1 MPLAIIIIDSGRD
14 FRFNIYP
21 PTRDWIVIN
30 NNVATYSLF
39 LADHMQS
46 LIWNLKKLKT
56 NGSHCWE
63 LARPGDL
70 AFHVTANV
78 NAWAS
83 ATGAA
88 ALEEKM
94 RGEKKEREKSER
106 GHHGGGARGAH
117 HRFFSYVRR
126 VVRVTGVMWN
136 AVLAP
141 HPTSLSYTKAGPP
154 LVVAPSVVE
163 HVSTTHPSILGSDL
177 MRHWIGFS
185 PVFHLLQRCTL
196 QPFVNISCNHK

>member
-1 MPLAIIIIDSGRD
+1 MKKKTENKRVPLLRTGPSRRFGLSRD
-14 FRFNIYP
+14 CQCERMSVCNRSSR
-21 PTRDWIVIN
+21 TRGEN
-30 NNVATYSLF
+30 
-39 LADHMQS
+39 
-46 LIWNLKKLKT
+46 
-56 NGSHCWE
+56 E
-63 LARPGDL
+63 
-70 AFHVTANV
+70 
-78 NAWAS
+78 
-83 ATGAA
+83 
-88 ALEEKM
+88 
-94 RGEKKEREKSER
+94 GEKKEREKSER
-106 GHHGGGARGAH
+106 GHHGDGARGAH

-126 VVRVTGVMWN
+126 VVRVTGVTWN